1 MKKKTHR
8 KQGFTLIELLVVIT
22 IIGILASI
30 SVPVVTSVQKRGQ
43 RINALSNVR
52 SIVVACRSFASEW
65 QTFPSFDPHADRSG
79 GAPESFSTSTEAF
92 NVLIPSYIDTERIFW
107 VQTQD
112 PDRQLPPVE
121 DGILES
127 EENVYCYV
135 AGQNDTSYSSS
146 PLVAD
151 GLMDSPGEYGEYHPW
166 LSERRAL
173 VGFVGGHATEMALSS
188 NQPGATVRSGDGT
201 VMNIFEKRETD
212 EDGRATGGWLATDT
226 SNVLLPD

>member
-1 MKKKTHR
+1 MKKTSYR

-30 SVPVVTSVQKRGQ
+30 SVPVVTSIQKRGQ
-43 RINALSNVR
+43 RIQALSNVR

-65 QTFPSFDPHADRSG
+65 QTFPSFDPNADRSG
-79 GAPESFSTSTEAF
+79 GAPDTFSTSTEAF
-92 NVLIPSYIDTERIFW
+92 NVLIPSYIDTESIFW
-107 VQTQD
+107 VRTQD
-112 PDRQLPPVE
+112 PDRLLPPVE

-127 EENVYCYV
+127 HENVYCYV

-151 GLMDSPGEYGEYHPW
+151 GLMDAPGQYGEYHPW

-173 VGFVGGHATEMALSS
+173 VGFVGGHANEMALTT

-201 VMNIFEKRETD
+201 VMDIFQRRESD
-212 EDGRATGGWLATDT
+212 EDGRSSGGWLAADP
-226 SNVLLPD
+226 SNILLPD